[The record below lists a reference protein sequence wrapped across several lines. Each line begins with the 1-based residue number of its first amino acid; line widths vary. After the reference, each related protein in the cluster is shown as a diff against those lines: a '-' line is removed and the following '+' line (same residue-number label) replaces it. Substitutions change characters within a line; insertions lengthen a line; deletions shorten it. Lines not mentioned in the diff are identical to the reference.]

1 MFSRTAAALLITI
14 VATTVSAQPTLDI
27 TGYVAARG
35 VNASGPRSWLE
46 GRWGRLE
53 GGDGR
58 TEMLG
63 VAQLGID
70 WTPSKYFDVH
80 VSGAGRRDA
89 EELGGTSAGVVEAY
103 ADARALF
110 GLDELQLRA
119 GQFFLPTSREN
130 KDPLWAS
137 PYTIQFSAL
146 NTWIAQEVRPIG
158 ADLEWRHITGR
169 GHALTTAATAFRGND
184 SMGALLGWRGWSVGS
199 RLSTYGEAVPLPPL
213 PALNTFFS
221 DQRRDGTKAFGED
234 LDGKTGYSGRM
245 RYSVPSRANVQYA
258 YVDNNGD
265 RLLYRGEYA
274 WRTKFHLLGAEI
286 GDPDAFTV
294 AAEYM
299 RGSTGMG
306 RGPGFVQADF
316 YATYFLVSQKYGR
329 NRWTARYEVFNTEEQ
344 DFSLAE
350 SNDEHGRSW
359 TLTWMVDLP
368 KSMRVAGEF
377 TQITGRRTEAPD
389 LDGRSVTLEAR
400 YRF

>member
-1 MFSRTAAALLITI
+1 MLSRTAALVIAI
-14 VATTVSAQPTLDI
+14 AAMSASAQPTLDV
-27 TGYVAARG
+27 TGYVSARG
-35 VNASGPRSWLE
+35 ISASGPRSWLE

-53 GGDGR
+53 GGDDR
-58 TEMLG
+58 NDVLG

-70 WTPSKYFDVH
+70 WAPSKFFDVH

-89 EELGGTSAGVVEAY
+89 EESGGTSGGIVEAY
-103 ADARALF
+103 VDGRAF
-110 GLDELQLRA
+110 VGLDEIQLRA

-146 NTWIAQEVRPIG
+146 NTWIGQEVRPIG
-158 ADLEWRHITGR
+158 VDLEWRHITGR
-169 GHALTTAATAFRGND
+169 GHAVTTAATAFRGND

-199 RLSTYGEAVPLPPL
+199 RLSTYGETVPLPPL
-213 PALNTFFS
+213 ASLTTFFH
-221 DQRRDGTKAFGED
+221 DQRRDGTKPFGQD
-234 LDGKTGYSGRM
+234 LDGKTGYSGRV

-265 RLLYRGEYA
+265 RALHRGEYA
-274 WRTKFHLLGAEI
+274 WRTKFHLFGAEL
-286 GDPDAFTV
+286 GDPDVFSA

-306 RGPGFVQADF
+306 FAQGFVQADY
-316 YATYFLVSQKYGR
+316 YATYLLVSRKYGR
-329 NRWTARYEVFNTEEQ
+329 HRWTARYELFNTEEQ

-368 KSMRVAGEF
+368 KSLRFAGEF
-377 TQITGRRTEAPD
+377 TQITGRRIDAPD
-389 LDGRSVTLEAR
+389 LDGRSVTIEAR